1 MTSEYVKCTEQM
13 KTQQH
18 NVCCVCAAGAVVD
31 AVKTGKLEHIFVIG
45 GCDGSEPQRKY
56 YDKLARLMPLNTMV
70 SGCQQCGM
78 CALLFVYMLFCRYGR
93 CARRGY
99 LDK

>member
-1 MTSEYVKCTEQM
+1 ML
-13 KTQQH
+13 
-18 NVCCVCAAGAVVD
+18 VCAAGAVVD

-70 SGCQQCGM
+70 RGVLGLLLLCLALLWQCLLPLQQCTLQH
-78 CALLFVYMLFCRYGR
+78 CEEVTASILFRYR
-93 CARRGY
+93 
-99 LDK
+99 

>member
-1 MTSEYVKCTEQM
+1 ML
-13 KTQQH
+13 
-18 NVCCVCAAGAVVD
+18 CVCAAGAVVD

-78 CALLFVYMLFCRYGR
+78 CALLFICCSAGMGVVQGGDILTSRQQGVVVLHYVSAGMHMG
-93 CARRGY
+93 
-99 LDK
+99 